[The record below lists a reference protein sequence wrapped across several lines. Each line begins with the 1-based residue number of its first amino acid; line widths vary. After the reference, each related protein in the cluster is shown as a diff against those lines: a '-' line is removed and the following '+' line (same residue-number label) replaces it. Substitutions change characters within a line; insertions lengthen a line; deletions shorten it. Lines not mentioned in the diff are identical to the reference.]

1 MDQGNPQVAKLKPQV
16 WGRPMGWKS
25 EDGEGRQERAV
36 IELKDRSLG
45 DKGWGEVGQREGGA
59 ADSKDLSGEGL
70 ENQVRFQ
77 QLLQE
82 EREAPEKFE

>member
-1 MDQGNPQVAKLKPQV
+1 
-16 WGRPMGWKS
+16 MGWKS
-25 EDGEGRQERAV
+25 EGGEGRQERAV
-36 IELKDRSLG
+36 VELKDRSLG
-45 DKGWGEVGQREGGA
+45 DKGWGEVGQREGGGG
-59 ADSKDLSGEGL
+59 DSKDLSGEGL

>member
-1 MDQGNPQVAKLKPQV
+1 MV
-16 WGRPMGWKS
+16 
-25 EDGEGRQERAV
+25 
-36 IELKDRSLG
+36 ELKDRSLG
-45 DKGWGEVGQREGGA
+45 DKGWGEVGQREGGGG
-59 ADSKDLSGEGL
+59 DSKDLSGEGL

>member
-36 IELKDRSLG
+36 IELKDRS
-45 DKGWGEVGQREGGA
+45 QREGGGG
-59 ADSKDLSGEGL
+59 DSKDLSGEGL